1 MICLGRCLGVKVVEP
16 GDRAM
21 NEEQDGQGP
30 ARPVGGGGVFL
41 LCVALLVVLPVVSI
55 LFWRGVL
62 PAPEVGRSGEV
73 LDSGVRFD
81 LDPVVANV
89 TGTLGE
95 RCMRVQVQLVV
106 DSVPRCEELRWRV
119 PMLKDRI
126 GMAMSRQT
134 LEELEGPSGRERLK
148 EEIKK
153 EVNAFLQA
161 ETGMKVVD
169 VYFSEFVIQ
178 GLATDRGAL

>member
-1 MICLGRCLGVKVVEP
+1 
-16 GDRAM
+16 M
-21 NEEQDGQGP
+21 NEEQGGQRQG
-30 ARPVGGGGVFL
+30 AAGSVGGWGVIF
-41 LCVALLVVLPVVSI
+41 LCVALLVVLPVLSI
-55 LFWRGVL
+55 ISWRAVL
-62 PAPEVGRSGEV
+62 PEAEKGRSGEV

-81 LDPVVANV
+81 VGPVVANV

-153 EVNAFLQA
+153 EVNAFLLV
-161 ETGMKVVD
+161 ETGMNVVD

>member
-1 MICLGRCLGVKVVEP
+1 
-16 GDRAM
+16 M
-21 NEEQDGQGP
+21 NEEQGGQRQGT
-30 ARPVGGGGVFL
+30 AGAVGGWGVFF
-41 LCVALLVVLPVVSI
+41 LCVALLVVLPVLSI
-55 LFWRGVL
+55 ISWRTVL
-62 PAPEVGRSGEV
+62 PEPEKGRSGEV

-81 LDPVVANV
+81 VGPVVAYV

-126 GMAMSRQT
+126 GMAMSHLT

-153 EVNAFLQA
+153 EVNAFLQV
-161 ETGMKVVD
+161 ETGMNVVD

-178 GLATDRGAL
+178 GWTTERGAL